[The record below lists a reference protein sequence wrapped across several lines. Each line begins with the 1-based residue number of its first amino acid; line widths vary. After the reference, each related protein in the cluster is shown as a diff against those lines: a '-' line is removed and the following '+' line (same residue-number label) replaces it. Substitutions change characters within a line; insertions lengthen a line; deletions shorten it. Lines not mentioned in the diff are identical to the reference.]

1 MNINPMSWFKSSGD
15 TDVAEK
21 VEPSFNTDLNLKLDS
36 GQLVTIDML
45 ATRYGVNTVSADAAM
60 KVEAYYSCIRDKA
73 ETTGALPLKLYTK
86 TGDEPRRE
94 MRQGRSKQIFTERPN
109 DYQSTVQF
117 HEMAV
122 ACLER
127 RGAFYAYAR
136 RNDRGSV
143 MEFIPFKHQN
153 AVVPNMDA
161 NGNVYWTYTTNDGKP
176 KLVMSDSNLFRITLF
191 SVDGVHPVNPIYQC
205 ANQLGIAL
213 AQDKSYKNNQEK
225 GMTTQMG
232 LKTPNQFNDANA
244 VQRLKD
250 DFKAMRGPN
259 GFDNVPLFEN
269 GLEPVW
275 FQLSSK
281 EQELLGHR
289 RFTIDR
295 ICRMTRV
302 PPHRVG
308 YLEKQVDDPTQ
319 LDEAYMTSS
328 INPILRKLEDEYNRF
343 LPAGMHVQFDRN
355 AFYQGSP
362 WRLGEKV
369 EKQVKAG
376 LITINEGRVMLGM
389 EPVEGGGVF
398 CIDNNNCTYAEWIN
412 LPEMQ
417 AMLYGNT
424 NQGDGNENKEVS

>member
-1 MNINPMSWFKSSGD
+1 MNPFGWFKSSGG
-15 TDVAEK
+15 VAEK
-21 VEPSFNTDLNLKLDS
+21 VEPSFNPDTNIKLDPN
-36 GQLVTIDML
+36 QLITIDML
-45 ATRYGVNTVSADAAM
+45 ATKYGVNTVSADKAM
-60 KVEAYYSCIRDKA
+60 KIEAYYSCIRDKA
-73 ETTGALPLKLYTK
+73 ETTGALPLKLYNK
-86 TGDEPRRE
+86 TGEEPRTE
-94 MRQGRSKQIFTERPN
+94 VRQGRSKRIFTERPN
-109 DYQSTVQF
+109 EYQSTTQF
-117 HEMAV
+117 HEMAI

-143 MEFIPFKHQN
+143 MEFIPFRYQDS
-153 AVVPNMDA
+153 VVPNMDT
-161 NGNVYWTYTTNDGKP
+161 NGNVYWSYTTNDGKP
-176 KLVMSDSNLFRITLF
+176 KLVVSDSDLFRITLF
-191 SVDGVHPVNPIYQC
+191 SVDGVHPINPIYQC

-232 LKTPNQFNDANA
+232 VKTPNVFNDEKA
-244 VQRLKD
+244 VNRLKD

-259 GFDNVPLFEN
+259 GFETMPVFEN

-289 RFTIDR
+289 QFTIDR
-295 ICRMTRV
+295 ICRMVRV
-302 PPHRVG
+302 PLHRVG
-308 YLEKQVDDPTQ
+308 YIEKPIENPSD

-328 INPILRKLEDEYNRF
+328 INPVLRKLENEYNRF
-343 LPAGMHVQFDRN
+343 LPTGMHVQFDRN

-389 EPVEGGGVF
+389 EPIEGGNVF

-412 LPEMQ
+412 LPEIQ
-417 AMLYGNT
+417 FMLYGNGNT
-424 NQGDGNENKEVS
+424 NQGGNNEN